1 MISPVH
7 VLMLSIQADTT
18 QEAILTCARDSYMVA
33 AYRRV
38 YGSRHLQAD
47 CQEPGSASEPYVW

>member
-18 QEAILTCARDSYMVA
+18 QEAILTCARDSYVVA

-47 CQEPGSASEPYVW
+47 CKEPGPAPEPYVW